1 MGEALACFITDTVE
15 IEVNLPIAFGKA
27 TTPEMVGD
35 LRERKNQY
43 DFPEATGVILHEA
56 LHARFSGWNFSSLE
70 TPLTNKEVA
79 EAFWLLEESRI
90 EGLGVYYF
98 PENALFMRASAMG
111 LSFAEA
117 EEHLAT
123 ITKTGAMAHLAGLT
137 LARVTAGVL
146 DEFDVAPLAPQIS
159 AFLGDTLPKLEA
171 IWTEFQSLSLGQVT
185 RGVELAEAWVEA
197 VREKAEE
204 NGEKNGDPEKGEGEP
219 NGEGKGGSLADLLGE
234 LIDDLREA
242 MENSALDTA
251 SDLADQEKHEQ
262 RKDEAKSKASESER
276 RKERKD
282 KAEKISGAGT
292 GAGESGSSSRLTETR
307 LPSAQ
312 ERAGAVKVAQMLE
325 KAKYQER
332 SVIEVGSVAPAG
344 RLNTRAVIQREAYR
358 AQGIKT
364 QVPTWRKTVRKHTDD
379 PNLSIGVLVDV
390 SGSMG
395 SAMNPM
401 AITAWILSEAG
412 RRVQAKTAMVYF
424 GSGVFSTLKVGQ
436 RLDKVQVYTAPDG
449 TEKFGEAY
457 KALDGELGL
466 TWGVGAKLLVVV
478 SDGEF
483 VPSENRA
490 VTEAIAECA
499 RTGVAV
505 LWVSPEAWNYRGATS
520 LTDGT
525 HAVHLIGTEGGD
537 PTTIAIEVGKS
548 ATKALEKFGGRV

>member
-1 MGEALACFITDTVE
+1 
-15 IEVNLPIAFGKA
+15 
-27 TTPEMVGD
+27 
-35 LRERKNQY
+35 
-43 DFPEATGVILHEA
+43 
-56 LHARFSGWNFSSLE
+56 
-70 TPLTNKEVA
+70 
-79 EAFWLLEESRI
+79 
-90 EGLGVYYF
+90 
-98 PENALFMRASAMG
+98 MG

-146 DEFDVAPLAPQIS
+146 DEFDVAPLTPQIS

-171 IWTEFQSLSLGQVT
+171 IWTEFQSLNLGQVA

-204 NGEKNGDPEKGEGEP
+204 NGEENGDPEKGE
-219 NGEGKGGSLADLLGE
+219 GEGKGGSLADLLGE
-234 LIDDLREA
+234 LMDDLREA
-242 MENSALDTA
+242 MENSAVDTA
-251 SDLADQEKHEQ
+251 SELADQEKDEA

-276 RKERKD
+276 RKERED
-282 KAEKISGAGT
+282 KAEKVFSKGT
-292 GAGESGSSSRLTETR
+292 GAGESGSGSRLREER

-344 RLNTRAVIQREAYR
+344 RLNTRAVIQREAYK

-436 RLDKVQVYTAPDG
+436 RLDKVQVYSAPDG

-466 TWGVGAKLLVVV
+466 TWGIGAKLLVIV

-483 VPSENRA
+483 MPNESKA
-490 VTEAIAECA
+490 VREAIAECA

-505 LWVSPEAWNYRGATS
+505 LWVSPEAWNYRGAKS

-525 HAVHLIGTEGGD
+525 HAVHLVGTEGGD